1 MINQFIRPKLS
12 KCQFGFLS
20 KRSCLTQLLTFFADV
35 YSGIEDRKEVDVV
48 YFDFKK
54 AFDTVSSGAAI

>member
-1 MINQFIRPKLS
+1 MSN
-12 KCQFGFLS
+12 
-20 KRSCLTQLLTFFADV
+20 TATYFFADV

-54 AFDTVSSGAAI
+54 AFDTVSHQELLYKL